1 MLGKRERKKEKKPRQ
16 CLPWLWMDVHKS
28 SSHVSTIL
36 TKTLFC
42 TFAQSPV
49 MFMHIFCITSPQ
61 VWYFFHWCAVSAPA
75 VLYQTLLART
85 ESDAEREAIE
95 QEMREDPE
103 KEAILKT
110 FSEVEAEDLVQE
122 ERDRKAAA
130 RKSKM
135 ETDLIAEDADLQEKK
150 AVGF

>member
-1 MLGKRERKKEKKPRQ
+1 
-16 CLPWLWMDVHKS
+16 
-28 SSHVSTIL
+28 
-36 TKTLFC
+36 
-42 TFAQSPV
+42 
-49 MFMHIFCITSPQ
+49 
-61 VWYFFHWCAVSAPA
+61 
-75 VLYQTLLART
+75 
-85 ESDAEREAIE
+85 
-95 QEMREDPE
+95 MREDPE

-150 AVGF
+150 AVGFSVNFFSLFGPFCPKTVSLVRAVIVSVSLSFPIRQAAWLP

>member
-1 MLGKRERKKEKKPRQ
+1 
-16 CLPWLWMDVHKS
+16 
-28 SSHVSTIL
+28 
-36 TKTLFC
+36 
-42 TFAQSPV
+42 
-49 MFMHIFCITSPQ
+49 
-61 VWYFFHWCAVSAPA
+61 
-75 VLYQTLLART
+75 
-85 ESDAEREAIE
+85 
-95 QEMREDPE
+95 MREDPE